1 VHVEADTIPD
11 AWHDSLRAFVYQT
24 DLVRYDS
31 MRGPCSEVQDALI
44 RIRRPLAAP
53 MISEHYPGE
62 LRSLVDGYAAGFL
75 NHPDVQGSTV
85 SERLY
90 AWGRHTRG
98 GAGIDQVA
106 RAEAAL
112 RNEPESRFTILTFW
126 DPAVDPGLE
135 NPVSPL
141 VASLRV
147 RDGALGSTLTARSVD
162 AWLGAFP
169 MLIGFASLVGEV
181 AARLE
186 LEPGP
191 ATYLFLSYHL
201 YDVDLPVVRGL
212 VA

>member
-1 VHVEADTIPD
+1 MHVEANTIPD
-11 AWHDSLRAFVYQT
+11 AWHESLRAFVHQPN
-24 DLVRYDS
+24 LVRYDS
-31 MRGPCSEVQDALI
+31 MRGPCNEAQDALI
-44 RIRRPLAAP
+44 RIRRPLAEP
-53 MISEHYPGE
+53 MISEHYPAE
-62 LRSLVDGYAAGFL
+62 LRSLVDAYTAGFL
-75 NHPDVQGSTV
+75 NDPNVHGSTV

-90 AWGRHTRG
+90 RWGRHARG
-98 GAGIDQVA
+98 GAGINQVA
-106 RAEAAL
+106 RAEVAL

-126 DPAVDPGLE
+126 DPAVDSGLE

-147 RDGALGSTLTARSVD
+147 RDGALASTLTARSID

-169 MLIGFASLVGEV
+169 MFVGFASLVREV
-181 AARLE
+181 ATRVE

-201 YDVDLPVVRGL
+201 YDIDLPVVRSL